1 MTVGSIENE
10 KEFLDSKVW
19 LEVWLEGHRTNES
32 QLADIR
38 HNAAVLQDCDEKPP
52 SPQGEMAG
60 VSQTRPSQLVA
71 AVHLCT
77 RGHESHDQDKIQRS
91 CYPLHVHVAIIC
103 HNGPAERDQIGREKK
118 DCHEKSSVIC
128 SMGYWSETVDHVTD
142 TCESEG
148 QKNNRERFCYHAH
161 ASSQYTIQTLQ
172 RRGKDDTPIYCLQCN
187 QDDRVETCL
196 ACSDLS
202 PVPRFVRIRTI
213 TFTPINGGTHRVVVK
228 ICCYGANVLL

>member
-1 MTVGSIENE
+1 MYHLVLKGLERCNLQGQQLLPVMNFMTTFKETVYSWMTVGSIENE

-148 QKNNRERFCYHAH
+148 QKKQ
-161 ASSQYTIQTLQ
+161 S
-172 RRGKDDTPIYCLQCN
+172 GKILLPCSCQQPIHNPNAAKKRQ
-187 QDDRVETCL
+187 
-196 ACSDLS
+196 
-202 PVPRFVRIRTI
+202 
-213 TFTPINGGTHRVVVK
+213 G
-228 ICCYGANVLL
+228 